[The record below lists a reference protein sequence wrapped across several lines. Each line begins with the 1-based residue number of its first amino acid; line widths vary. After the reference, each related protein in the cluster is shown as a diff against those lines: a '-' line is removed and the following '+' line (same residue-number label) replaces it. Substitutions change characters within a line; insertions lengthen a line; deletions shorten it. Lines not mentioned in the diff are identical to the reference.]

1 MKKLYS
7 ILFLTVLS
15 TAAFAYTAEI
25 DGIYYN
31 FDNTNKT
38 AVVTSGDNKY
48 TGSVVIPETVTFDGV
63 TYTVNIIG
71 SRAFKGC
78 WDMTSVTIPKT
89 IVRLDD
95 EAFYLCYGLKE
106 VHITDLSAWM
116 NIDYWGGNI
125 ERRLPTEYSHCLY
138 LNGELLK
145 NVTIPED
152 ITKISRYP
160 FYSCDCIE
168 SLSIHSGVTK
178 ISASAFAHCSNLATI
193 NVDENNTVFDS
204 RNGCNAIIE
213 TANNKIVLGGTA
225 TVIPNGITGIDR
237 DAFYG
242 RSGLT
247 SITFPNSVTW
257 IGEYAFEDCIGL
269 TTITL
274 PNSINS
280 IGQYAFLNCDNLT
293 EVRIGNRYTSIGVG
307 SFTSCDHLLDF
318 YCSTYDPPVS
328 DGDIFY
334 GCWNLT
340 IHVPI
345 GCKEVYDTA
354 TGWSGNNIVEDNLE
368 TVIFPFPDCP
378 QGETRQA
385 ALYLNKKGIIEGE
398 EGLLLPNREASRAE
412 IAKISLYGLAD
423 GPSNIDYLETDDY
436 PSVYTDLQD
445 KDTYYYRSAKKLL
458 YLDYGD
464 GVTPFDHNRLAFEP
478 QGKIARDH
486 VLKVMLE
493 TFNIQPD
500 LEGTDNP
507 FPNDVNVAQVATTQ
521 PRLMGY
527 IREAAELGIISTDK
541 EEFRPYAYCTR
552 GEAFVLL
559 ARIMKKIDN
568 WEIDRPDW
576 KEESNTF
583 LPLNITLK
591 TIALG
596 VGLELGNFRHYTKTS
611 FDMDGVMPLTFSH
624 SYNSYNTTLPSVFFG
639 VKDADNS
646 DDTYQPLGDGWS
658 HTYHSFVTIVGNL
671 ADESARAIVHWG
683 GGGID
688 VYKSDNS
695 RIIPES
701 LGIFDEFELDGNEV
715 VVTTKEQIKYRFAAL
730 TGSSAKIMYLKSIT
744 DRNDNALT
752 INYEDGVN
760 EGKRISSISDGYR
773 SLTFLYLEGTNLLS
787 EVKDPLNRSISF
799 SYFDNPQ
806 TLKKQLQSFTDAEG
820 NTTTYEYAD
829 LTTVGAS
836 KLLSRIQLP
845 KGNYIENEYDA
856 NRKLTKTVSGLDGIP
871 TKETNVTVGLDYYDN
886 YVSTSSEVNIMRNGQ
901 SLTYEYQFDDSN
913 LVYEVQGPE
922 YCTWYN
928 YSDEIH
934 PELPTEI
941 YIGTYGYI
949 YYQYDS
955 KGNVTE
961 CFKNDNPFSPDY
973 LSMTYDGMNNLT
985 SITDRDGNTTTYNY
999 DTKGNL
1005 IEILAPEDVTMSIK
1019 VNAMGLPEEVEDA
1032 MGIKTKLEYNSHGN
1046 LTKTT
1051 LPALG
1056 LVSEA
1061 TYDEASRLTSTKDA
1075 LNRVT
1080 LYQYNNN
1087 DDLIVKTDADSHVT
1101 RYGYDANGNLTD
1113 VTNAKNGVT
1122 SLSYDNTTDWLTSMS
1137 FGGATKQ
1144 FAYND
1149 DGTLSTITKPDGN
1162 QLSFNFDGSGRIT
1175 SDGIRTYSY
1184 DDIRLSEIS
1193 ENGKSVSIKY
1203 SDDRIQEINNEGNII
1218 NYGFDSN
1225 GNCTRVNNISYNYDG
1240 LNRLTDIYLG
1250 GNLLVDY
1257 SYRDDSQLSEIY
1269 YYKDYA
1275 LIMRT
1280 EFKYDEIGRMTGKK
1294 TILSDN
1300 ENTVISNYEFVLDA
1314 YGNIIE
1320 QTSLEPFAGVSLSSR
1335 TINYTYDDANHITK
1349 AGNIDFTF
1357 DKNGNMTK
1365 RGIEDYTWN
1374 LSDQLTNAGGTEI
1387 TYNPLGFI
1395 SSYGD
1400 ITYTTDPV
1408 NAGNV
1413 LSDSKSGAQYIYGD
1427 GLEARIVNDVISFY
1441 VTDSRG
1447 SVVAIVDENCNVTHK
1462 YQYDEFGNV
1471 LQKVEADYNPF
1482 KYVGRYGVMYL
1493 NDHLYYMRARHYDP
1507 TIGRFISED
1516 PIWSTNLYPYTEN
1529 NPIMGIDPLGLK
1541 NKKTYCQKQYD
1552 KLIKKAN
1559 EAIDLQ
1565 EEGKQYKKNKD
1576 GSIKVDDNGE
1586 SKETKAYKKR
1596 VNAMNKAI
1604 DNLEEYCIHQNKN
1617 GGHVGIYKDYN
1628 GVHFTSSE
1636 LNVLR
1641 QGGTYP
1647 ITSNGLR
1654 TEDP

>member
-1 MKKLYS
+1 M
-7 ILFLTVLS
+7 
-15 TAAFAYTAEI
+15 
-25 DGIYYN
+25 
-31 FDNTNKT
+31 
-38 AVVTSGDNKY
+38 
-48 TGSVVIPETVTFDGV
+48 
-63 TYTVNIIG
+63 
-71 SRAFKGC
+71 
-78 WDMTSVTIPKT
+78 
-89 IVRLDD
+89 
-95 EAFYLCYGLKE
+95 
-106 VHITDLSAWM
+106 
-116 NIDYWGGNI
+116 
-125 ERRLPTEYSHCLY
+125 
-138 LNGELLK
+138 
-145 NVTIPED
+145 
-152 ITKISRYP
+152 
-160 FYSCDCIE
+160 
-168 SLSIHSGVTK
+168 
-178 ISASAFAHCSNLATI
+178 
-193 NVDENNTVFDS
+193 
-204 RNGCNAIIE
+204 
-213 TANNKIVLGGTA
+213 
-225 TVIPNGITGIDR
+225 
-237 DAFYG
+237 
-242 RSGLT
+242 
-247 SITFPNSVTW
+247 
-257 IGEYAFEDCIGL
+257 
-269 TTITL
+269 
-274 PNSINS
+274 
-280 IGQYAFLNCDNLT
+280 
-293 EVRIGNRYTSIGVG
+293 
-307 SFTSCDHLLDF
+307 
-318 YCSTYDPPVS
+318 
-328 DGDIFY
+328 
-334 GCWNLT
+334 
-340 IHVPI
+340 
-345 GCKEVYDTA
+345 
-354 TGWSGNNIVEDNLE
+354 
-368 TVIFPFPDCP
+368 
-378 QGETRQA
+378 
-385 ALYLNKKGIIEGE
+385 
-398 EGLLLPNREASRAE
+398 
-412 IAKISLYGLAD
+412 
-423 GPSNIDYLETDDY
+423 
-436 PSVYTDLQD
+436 
-445 KDTYYYRSAKKLL
+445 
-458 YLDYGD
+458 
-464 GVTPFDHNRLAFEP
+464 
-478 QGKIARDH
+478 
-486 VLKVMLE
+486 
-493 TFNIQPD
+493 
-500 LEGTDNP
+500 
-507 FPNDVNVAQVATTQ
+507 
-521 PRLMGY
+521 
-527 IREAAELGIISTDK
+527 
-541 EEFRPYAYCTR
+541 
-552 GEAFVLL
+552 
-559 ARIMKKIDN
+559 
-568 WEIDRPDW
+568 
-576 KEESNTF
+576 
-583 LPLNITLK
+583 
-591 TIALG
+591 
-596 VGLELGNFRHYTKTS
+596 
-611 FDMDGVMPLTFSH
+611 
-624 SYNSYNTTLPSVFFG
+624 
-639 VKDADNS
+639 
-646 DDTYQPLGDGWS
+646 
-658 HTYHSFVTIVGNL
+658 
-671 ADESARAIVHWG
+671 
-683 GGGID
+683 
-688 VYKSDNS
+688 
-695 RIIPES
+695 
-701 LGIFDEFELDGNEV
+701 
-715 VVTTKEQIKYRFAAL
+715 
-730 TGSSAKIMYLKSIT
+730 
-744 DRNDNALT
+744 
-752 INYEDGVN
+752 
-760 EGKRISSISDGYR
+760 
-773 SLTFLYLEGTNLLS
+773 
-787 EVKDPLNRSISF
+787 
-799 SYFDNPQ
+799 
-806 TLKKQLQSFTDAEG
+806 
-820 NTTTYEYAD
+820 
-829 LTTVGAS
+829 
-836 KLLSRIQLP
+836 
-845 KGNYIENEYDA
+845 
-856 NRKLTKTVSGLDGIP
+856 
-871 TKETNVTVGLDYYDN
+871 
-886 YVSTSSEVNIMRNGQ
+886 
-901 SLTYEYQFDDSN
+901 
-913 LVYEVQGPE
+913 
-922 YCTWYN
+922 
-928 YSDEIH
+928 
-934 PELPTEI
+934 
-941 YIGTYGYI
+941 
-949 YYQYDS
+949 
-955 KGNVTE
+955 
-961 CFKNDNPFSPDY
+961 
-973 LSMTYDGMNNLT
+973 
-985 SITDRDGNTTTYNY
+985 
-999 DTKGNL
+999 
-1005 IEILAPEDVTMSIK
+1005 
-1019 VNAMGLPEEVEDA
+1019 
-1032 MGIKTKLEYNSHGN
+1032 
-1046 LTKTT
+1046 
-1051 LPALG
+1051 
-1056 LVSEA
+1056 SEA

-1320 QTSLEPFAGVSLSSR
+1320 QTSLEPFASVSLSSR

-1349 AGNIDFTF
+1349 ADNIDFTF

-1365 RGIEDYTWN
+1365 RGTEDYTWN

-1586 SKETKAYKKR
+1586 SKETKAYKKK
-1596 VNAMNKAI
+1596 VNAMNNAI